1 MKPYFVNWAG
11 AAALMSAATGLQAQG
26 VILGFDPVSQS
37 VDLGL
42 PVSVGVVISGLG
54 DATSPSL
61 GAFDIDIQFDPG
73 RLSFGSALFGDPVLG
88 DQLDVLGLGGNPTF
102 AGITSPGVLNLFE
115 VSLDVPADLN
125 ALQPGSFTLATLTF
139 NAIGSGD
146 SPLSFVIG
154 PDSLSDEN
162 GDALAAEVTA
172 GSVTVNPAAVGVPEI
187 DAMADTGALTLL
199 VGALGLLAERRGRA

>member
-125 ALQPGSFTLATLTF
+125 ALQ
-139 NAIGSGD
+139 I
-146 SPLSFVIG
+146 
-154 PDSLSDEN
+154 
-162 GDALAAEVTA
+162 
-172 GSVTVNPAAVGVPEI
+172 
-187 DAMADTGALTLL
+187 
-199 VGALGLLAERRGRA
+199 